1 MEIHLDDFYYN
12 NLYIIIKEFN
22 HSISKVL
29 LIYQIIQVKNLNYF
43 SLEQNFLY
51 LQEIMITELK
61 NLIMLI
67 IFIYLIINYLFKLI
81 IIIR

>member
-1 MEIHLDDFYYN
+1 MEIHHDDIYYN

-43 SLEQNFLY
+43 FLKHNFLY
-51 LQEIMITELK
+51 LQEIMIITFN

-67 IFIYLIINYLFKLI
+67 IFIYLIIN
-81 IIIR
+81 